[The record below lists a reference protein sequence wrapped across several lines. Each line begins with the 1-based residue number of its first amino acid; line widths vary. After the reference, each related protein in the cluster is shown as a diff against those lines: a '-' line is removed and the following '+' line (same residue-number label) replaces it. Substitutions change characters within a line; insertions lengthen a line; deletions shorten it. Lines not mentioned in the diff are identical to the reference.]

1 MHPVLRTFRDE
12 LKATAV
18 RIFAYVGALAV
29 LAVFA
34 ARYFDAPQVR
44 AAIEPAIHSDWTV
57 VDRPYRAFELNGQNL
72 PEPDYAIHRHTA
84 GGRKDILTVGDAD
97 SDGSRLMIE
106 IYRPGQESERLAD
119 SAAEIAAR
127 TAELGGPYALKPAE
141 AIAGKFG
148 PMTVFEFTAR
158 SADRARNCLGFAR
171 AFDDPRLQIA
181 GWYCKADTEV
191 VERRTL
197 ACAIEG
203 LSLLAAASEPK
214 VQQLFA
220 AAEQKRTF
228 CAPNRTPRGATTL
241 RRNDWIEGPQGPKL
255 RRSVS
260 AK

>member
-1 MHPVLRTFRDE
+1 VHPALRTFRDE

-29 LAVFA
+29 LAVFT

-44 AAIEPAIHSDWTV
+44 AAIEPATRSDWTV
-57 VDRPYRAFELNGQNL
+57 VDRPYRAFELNGLNL
-72 PEPDYAIHRHTA
+72 PEPDYAIHRHTT
-84 GGRKDILTVGDAD
+84 GGRKDILTVGD
-97 SDGSRLMIE
+97 SDGPGSRLMIE
-106 IYRPGQESERLAD
+106 IYRPGQENQRFDD
-119 SAAEIAAR
+119 SAAAVAER

-141 AIAGKFG
+141 VLAGKFG
-148 PMTVFEFTAR
+148 PMTAFAFTAR
-158 SADRARNCLGFAR
+158 SAGRARNCLGFVR

-181 GWYCKADTEV
+181 GWYCKADAEV
-191 VERRTL
+191 VDRRTL

-203 LSLLAAASEPK
+203 LSLLTAASEPK

-228 CAPNRTPRGATTL
+228 CAPHRTPRGATTL